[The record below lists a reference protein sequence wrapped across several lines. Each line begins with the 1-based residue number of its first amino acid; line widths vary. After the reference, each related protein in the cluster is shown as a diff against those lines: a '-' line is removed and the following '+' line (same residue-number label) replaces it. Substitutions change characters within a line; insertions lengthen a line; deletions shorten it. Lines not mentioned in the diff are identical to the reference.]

1 MNGTVK
7 NYFENERLQLEC
19 EYSDDLA
26 NGVSLEYYENSK
38 LRCKLIYQ
46 MDKLWSIE
54 AVNDSSGNSLDFGKL
69 VPTDKRSFLSLKVKE
84 EANQLVLHLMSA
96 FPCQILQ

>member
-1 MNGTVK
+1 MIDPHGGKIIKSVQFKSATK
-7 NYFENERLQLEC
+7 
-19 EYSDDLA
+19 DP
-26 NGVSLEYYENSK
+26 
-38 LRCKLIYQ
+38 
-46 MDKLWSIE
+46 
-54 AVNDSSGNSLDFGKL
+54 LDFGKL